1 MTDILDKTPK
11 AKGNASDRSSKTLV
25 DIPETT
31 LSDEEILDK
40 LIKARIEMLMSA
52 PFFGNLATRL
62 ILKDATEW
70 CPTAATDG
78 KYFYYNKHFVG
89 ALSDEETVF
98 LMGHEV
104 LHCVYDHMDVTRR
117 GDRHPVLWN
126 IANDYVI
133 NADLIDARVGEEIKI
148 VQICHDWKYRG
159 KISEEIYDE
168 LFDEMQENGQIIEV
182 NQDTFDVH
190 LDREEGDDASPDS
203 VNKGNSD
210 GDDGDDKSGPAQYTA
225 EEKEQIK
232 QEFQNATMQAAKAAG
247 AGNLPGGVKRLLD
260 KFLNPQLDWRQLLAM
275 QIQSVMRSDY
285 TMQTPSRKGRD
296 EGYYFPGLDRE
307 TTIDIF
313 VSLDMS
319 GSIFDDMA
327 RDFLGEVKGVMDQY
341 TDFKIH
347 LVCFDTEVYNP
358 QVFDQGNMGEFM
370 EYELAGG
377 GGTDFDC
384 VFNYMKENGITPKKH
399 VMFTDGYPYGSWG
412 DENYCDTLF
421 IVHGGYGGRTPEAP
435 FGITIPYTRED
446 ED

>member
-159 KISEEIYDE
+159 KISEEIYDD
-168 LFDEMQENGQIIEV
+168 LFQQMEENGQIMEIPM
-182 NQDTFDVH
+182 DTLDVH
-190 LDREEGDDASPDS
+190 LDREEGDDESPDS
-203 VNKGNSD
+203 TTKGNTE
-210 GDDGDDKSGPAQYTA
+210 GDEEGKDGPAQYTA

-313 VSLDMS
+313 VSMDMS

-384 VFNYMKENGITPKKH
+384 VFDYMKENGITPKKH

-412 DENYCDTLF
+412 EEHYCDTLF
-421 IVHGGYGGRTPEAP
+421 IVHGGYGDRTPEAP
-435 FGITIPYTRED
+435 FGITIPYTRKD
-446 ED
+446 EE

>member
-159 KISEEIYDE
+159 KISEEIYDD
-168 LFDEMQENGQIIEV
+168 LFQQMEENGQIIEIPM
-182 NQDTFDVH
+182 DTLDVH
-190 LDREEGDDASPDS
+190 LDREEGDDESPDS
-203 VNKGNSD
+203 TTKGNTE
-210 GDDGDDKSGPAQYTA
+210 GDEEGKDGPAQYTA

-313 VSLDMS
+313 VS
-319 GSIFDDMA
+319 
-327 RDFLGEVKGVMDQY
+327 
-341 TDFKIH
+341 
-347 LVCFDTEVYNP
+347 
-358 QVFDQGNMGEFM
+358 M
-370 EYELAGG
+370 E
-377 GGTDFDC
+377 TF
-384 VFNYMKENGITPKKH
+384 
-399 VMFTDGYPYGSWG
+399 
-412 DENYCDTLF
+412 
-421 IVHGGYGGRTPEAP
+421 
-435 FGITIPYTRED
+435 
-446 ED
+446 

>member
-1 MTDILDKTPK
+1 MTDILDKKPK
-11 AKGNASDRSSKTLV
+11 AKGNASDRSSKTLI

-31 LSDEEILDK
+31 LSDEEVLDK

-78 KYFYYNKHFVG
+78 KYFYYNKHFVA

-104 LHCVYDHMDVTRR
+104 LHCVYDHMDITRR

-159 KISEEIYDE
+159 KISEEIYDD
-168 LFDEMQENGQIIEV
+168 LFQQMEENGQVMEIPM
-182 NQDTFDVH
+182 DTLDVH
-190 LDREEGDDASPDS
+190 LDREEGDDGSPDS
-203 VNKGNSD
+203 ANKGNTE
-210 GDDGDDKSGPAQYTA
+210 GDEEGKDGPAQYTA

-260 KFLNPQLDWRQLLAM
+260 KFLNPQLDWRTLLAM

-319 GSIFDDMA
+319 GSIYDSMA
-327 RDFLGEVKGVMDQY
+327 TDFLGEVKGVMDQY

-347 LVCFDTEVYNP
+347 LVCFDTDVYNY
-358 QVFDQGNMGEFM
+358 QVFDQSNMGEFM

-384 VFNYMKENGITPKKH
+384 VFDYMKENGITPKKH

-421 IVHGGYGGRTPEAP
+421 IVHGGGYGGRSPEAP
-435 FGITIPYTRED
+435 FGITIPYTRE